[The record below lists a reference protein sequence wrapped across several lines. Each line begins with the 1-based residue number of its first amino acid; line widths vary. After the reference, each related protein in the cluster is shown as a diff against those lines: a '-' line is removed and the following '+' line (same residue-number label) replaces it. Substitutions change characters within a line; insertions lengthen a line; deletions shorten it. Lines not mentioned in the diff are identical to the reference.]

1 MTRSR
6 GRAQIVVAVAAL
18 VLLGATAGIA
28 ADRLLYRHPP
38 ADAVRLSDGTVV
50 RLADM
55 HADPIE
61 VFDRALGLRAEQR
74 TRVAA
79 IHERRQADINAAW
92 HEART
97 RLRATIDTVIAEIAA
112 ELDPDQADRFRTLVK
127 ELHGSPR
134 EGFLHH

>member
-1 MTRSR
+1 MTRSP
-6 GRAQIVVAVAAL
+6 GRTHIAIAVAAL
-18 VLLGATAGIA
+18 VLLGATAGVA
-28 ADRLLYRHPP
+28 ADRLLYRRPP

-97 RLRATIDTVIAEIAA
+97 RLRATLDTVIAEIAA
-112 ELDPDQADRFRTLVK
+112 ELDPDQADRFRALVK
-127 ELHGSPR
+127 EWHGSPGER
-134 EGFLHH
+134 LLHH